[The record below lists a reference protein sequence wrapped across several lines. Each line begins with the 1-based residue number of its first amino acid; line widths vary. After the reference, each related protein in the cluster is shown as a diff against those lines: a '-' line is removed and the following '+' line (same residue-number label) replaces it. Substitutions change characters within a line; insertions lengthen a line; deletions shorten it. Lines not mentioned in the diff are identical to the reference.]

1 MKALPSGVGLSSR
14 AATIAPM
21 RLPDGYFH
29 GGDIHAYRW
38 LAAQL
43 PPRGSLVELGSYR
56 GRSICSLAS
65 ILREREVTTT
75 LVDTFVGL
83 PENPYVTE
91 VVSGVQYD
99 NGDALEA
106 ELRANLDRFQVSA
119 TVLREDSAT
128 AAARFADGS
137 LDLVFIDADHQ
148 YDAVLRDLEAW
159 WPKIS
164 PTGRI
169 AGHDYSAEIEKR
181 FAKPKYGASGG
192 YHVARALRTFYAGA
206 REVKKVPR
214 QPRTSVWYV
223 NRDPGD
229 DLVLDVVSTT
239 DLERSLRTHL
249 RPEKAAGITKRQL
262 ILELIQAMPEPPTRQ
277 HAVYEC
283 SKERELGCY
292 HASTW
297 WFIAKLLQSG
307 HLRLVPR
314 SKVLA
319 ASRDA

>member
-1 MKALPSGVGLSSR
+1 
-14 AATIAPM
+14 M

-29 GGDIHAYRW
+29 GGDIFAYRW
-38 LAAQL
+38 LASHI
-43 PPRGSLVELGSYR
+43 PPDGSLVELGSYR

-65 ILREREVTTT
+65 ILRERRIATT

-83 PENPYVTE
+83 PANPYITE

-99 NGDALEA
+99 DADALEA
-106 ELRANLDRFQVSA
+106 ELRANLDRFQITA

-169 AGHDYSAEIEKR
+169 AGHDYSNEIDKR
-181 FAKPKYGASGG
+181 FAKPRYGASGG
-192 YHVARALRTFYAGA
+192 YHVARALRTFFDQR

-229 DLVLDVVSTT
+229 DLVLDVVSTD

-249 RPEKAAGITKRQL
+249 RPEKDTGLAKRRLLLDLIEAAD
-262 ILELIQAMPEPPTRQ
+262 EPPTLER
-277 HAVYEC
+277 AIYEY
-283 SKERELGCY
+283 SKEPKLGCY
-292 HASTW
+292 HASTS
-297 WFIAKLLQSG
+297 WFLRRLLRSG
-307 HLRLVPR
+307 HLRLAPR
-314 SKVLA
+314 REVIAGTTLV
-319 ASRDA
+319 